1 MHRSRVNNFHV
12 SDGTHDPFA
21 TIVVTLGEG
30 DDDMQIN
37 SSMSTMGGSDV
48 TIFFRSLGDVIQF
61 ATSLLSQAIAEDK
74 DCSCE
79 KCTCSKE
86 GK

>member
-21 TIVVTLGEG
+21 TVVVTLGAE

-37 SSMSTMGGSDV
+37 SSMHTTGSDV

-61 ATSLLSQAIAEDK
+61 ATNLLSQAKAEEK
-74 DCSCE
+74 ECPCE
-79 KCTCSKE
+79 NCTCSKE